1 MAKLSSE
8 EFDNLYLEAS
18 NMIYSLGMRLFNSE
32 SDANDFVQDVYIFA
46 SGKRG
51 KFAGKSKFSTWL
63 YSVAM
68 NFGLSRLKKTE
79 KLQLKSTE
87 ESLTDIKENDSGVV
101 NKLIEREFKDEIA
114 MALEKLP
121 ETYRLP
127 LVLHYYEELPYHEI
141 AKNLGIKEGTIKS
154 NIHRG
159 KKILRQELINLK
171 DSL

>member
-18 NMIYSLGMRLFNSE
+18 NMIYGLGMRLFNSE
-32 SDANDFVQDVYIFA
+32 SDANDFVQDVYIFT

-68 NFGLSRLKKTE
+68 NFGLSRLK
-79 KLQLKSTE
+79 STE
-87 ESLTDIKENDSGVV
+87 ESLTDIEENESGIV
-101 NKLIEREFKDEIA
+101 NKLIEGELKNEIA

-121 ETYRLP
+121 EAYRLP